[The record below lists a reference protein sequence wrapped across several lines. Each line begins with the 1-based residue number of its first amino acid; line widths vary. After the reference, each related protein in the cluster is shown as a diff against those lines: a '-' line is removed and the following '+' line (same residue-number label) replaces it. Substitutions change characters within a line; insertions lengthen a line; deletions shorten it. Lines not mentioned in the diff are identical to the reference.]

1 MQENQDQ
8 AISQQTSEDSALSI
22 ASSFFDVEGSQEQ
35 QVDDA
40 GVKEPIESSDQ
51 QDKEISAEDQL
62 LSSSS
67 EATNPEEYLYT
78 AKINGEEKQ
87 VKASELL
94 EHYQK
99 GQAAELRF
107 QEAAKIRHEAEA
119 ERKTL
124 TEAIAAYYDQLEAIK
139 QATEQDWVALAK
151 ENPQAWAE
159 QKAIREQ
166 IEAKQRE
173 AAEQYNAL
181 HAQHQQ
187 AEQEKFQEYCRQEA
201 QSLKK
206 AIPEWST
213 ADAYDKGLR
222 EVAGYLNK
230 FGFGDQDIGSM
241 TDHRIWV
248 VARKAMLF
256 DKAVAE
262 APKAIQKAKPTRVE
276 KVSSPAGEENKTKSA
291 LGRYE
296 KTRNPDDLDAAFAEY
311 LLGN

>member
-8 AISQQTSEDSALSI
+8 TISQPTSDDSALSI
-22 ASSFFDVEGSQEQ
+22 ASSFFGSDENQDQKIDNDGAEES
-35 QVDDA
+35 V
-40 GVKEPIESSDQ
+40 ESSNLQ
-51 QDKEISAEDQL
+51 GQEIAEEDQSL
-62 LSSSS
+62 PSSS
-67 EATNPEEYLYT
+67 EEVAPEERLYT

-139 QATEQDWVALAK
+139 QATDQDWVALAK

-159 QKAIREQ
+159 QKALREQ

-181 HAQHQQ
+181 YAQQQQ

-201 QSLKK
+201 QNLKK

-222 EVAGYLNK
+222 EVAGYLSK

-241 TDHRIWV
+241 NDHRIWV

-276 KVSSPAGEENKTKSA
+276 KVSSPVGEENKTKSA